1 MEVNNSSDLFR
12 YCTSVGVY
20 EGYSKKENAHIVT
33 VKMPNNVLETSKQ
46 RFVRHYLDEYQ
57 FMVWYVCHATII
69 SEDDMYEAVSE
80 LWSEC
85 DVLPKKPIIKSYKEL
100 KEMKL
105 LAMSQAEDNDI
116 SLYELSTQIQPY
128 AICFSDCIFVQKNVR
143 ILKNALLNS
152 IRSIFLPKE
161 EKRIFKFLC
170 GKNKEKTFFDYIKK
184 ENVMQE
190 GTYLTIG
197 KSIKNLLQKGY
208 ICPIGWS
215 FVPSD
220 V

>member
-1 MEVNNSSDLFR
+1 MEVNNSSDFFR

-20 EGYSKKENAHIVT
+20 GGYSQKEKAHIVT
-33 VKMPNNVLETSKQ
+33 VRMPNNALQTGEQ

-85 DVLPKKPIIKSYKEL
+85 DVQPKKPIIKSYKEL

-105 LAMSQAEDNDI
+105 LAMSQAEEDDI

-128 AICFSDCIFVQKNVR
+128 IISLSDCIFVQKNVCV
-143 ILKNALLNS
+143 LKNALLNS
-152 IRSIFLPKE
+152 IRSNFLPKE
-161 EKRIFKFLC
+161 EKRIFKFFC
-170 GKNKEKTFFDYIKK
+170 GNNKEKTFFDYIKK
-184 ENVMQE
+184 ENVMQK

-215 FVPSD
+215 FIPSD
-220 V
+220 L